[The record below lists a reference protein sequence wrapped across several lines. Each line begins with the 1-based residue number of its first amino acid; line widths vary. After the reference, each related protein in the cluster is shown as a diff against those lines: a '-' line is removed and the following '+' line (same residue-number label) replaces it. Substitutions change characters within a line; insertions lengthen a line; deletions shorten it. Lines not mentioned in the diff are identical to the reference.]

1 MPNDAPIVLTRE
13 QHVNELID
21 FWRQQRIDRVCD
33 DIIFQEEGERPVI
46 VALREFDPWPSEPRP
61 IDWTIARDLAAALT
75 LNFAG
80 LAFGGLVLWECL
92 RP

>member
-1 MPNDAPIVLTRE
+1 MHNDAPIVLTRDA
-13 QHVNELID
+13 HIDELIG
-21 FWRQQRIDRVCD
+21 FWRQKRLDDLTD
-33 DIIFQEEGERPVI
+33 DILYDEQLRQVS
-46 VALREFDPWPSEPRP
+46 VAMAEPQSRP
-61 IDWTIARDLAAALT
+61 IDWTIARDLAGALA

>member
-1 MPNDAPIVLTRE
+1 MPNDAPIVLTRDA
-13 QHVNELID
+13 HIDELIG
-21 FWRQQRIDRVCD
+21 FWRQRQLDDLTD
-33 DIIFQEEGERPVI
+33 DILYDEQ
-46 VALREFDPWPSEPRP
+46 LRQVSAAMAEPQPRP

-80 LAFGGLVLWECL
+80 LAFGGLVLWEMM